1 MIRMVRN
8 IFVFG
13 IVNIF
18 LMLFVNV
25 VMEYNTLSNRLQQLE
40 NVVSTSVETAADLSM
55 ASEELFSEKFSKK
68 VYSASGSL
76 TANKLLAASAKIRF
90 FRNGSW
96 ITGNPYIMAFYM
108 EDNGGEAPTTQTG
121 YDSYASSFDEDDIF
135 ERLFGGVQSEYTNG
149 SLAWANKNWNTK
161 AESAEINGANVG
173 GTREPTEEFR
183 EFYNRIGCN
192 IISYQNV
199 KKKAGTDSFK
209 IEKISYPTLA
219 NMGLKLAVG
228 GSGAKVN
235 RNDMGSI
242 KLNVNKT
249 DSTYALDN
257 WHMSA
262 HVGKKVAGGTVTSKY
277 YLTPYSLGVTYVP
290 TNVFKTLLQSHLE
303 QMVRFSKIK
312 SGNISDDNMNANINW
327 GDDTPIS
334 NMSTADGCIPTAI
347 YNNGVYTPH
356 VYTGDSIVNDGY
368 VEYDLDSLQV
378 KVDYQLVDF
387 YKYDN
392 KTGTIVNR
400 LLGSKS
406 GFDING
412 AILHSY
418 NKNQIINDLKNSDT
432 STGDK
437 ADGYRIVARISAK
450 IKVHIPYQSSIMQ
463 WMSKLEADASGDSE
477 SHYGIRQWN
486 QSGQNIVE
494 NNDDLWYQYTT
505 FRAISR

>member
-25 VMEYNTLSNRLQQLE
+25 LMEYNTLSNRLQQLE

-68 VYSASGSL
+68 VYSQSGSL
-76 TANKLLAASAKIRF
+76 TSNKLLAASAKVRF
-90 FRNGSW
+90 FRNGHW
-96 ITGNPYIMAFYM
+96 VTGNPYIMTFYK
-108 EDNGGEAPTTQTG
+108 EDKGTLPDTQSAYDG
-121 YDSYASSFDEDDIF
+121 YANSFDEDDIF
-135 ERLFGGVQSEYTNG
+135 ERLFGGVQSEYNSGNLT
-149 SLAWANKNWNTK
+149 WANKNWNTK
-161 AESAEINGANVG
+161 SESQQINSSNVG
-173 GTREPTEEFR
+173 GNRDPKSEF
-183 EFYNRIGCN
+183 ETFYNNIGCN

-199 KKKAGTDSFK
+199 KSKVNDSFQIK
-209 IEKISYPTLA
+209 KVAYPTLA
-219 NMGLKLAVG
+219 NMGLKLAD
-228 GSGAKVN
+228 GSSAQRISRG
-235 RNDMGSI
+235 DIGDI
-242 KLNVNKT
+242 KNNVNLVT
-249 DSTYALDN
+249 SNYALDN

-262 HVGKKVAGGTVTSKY
+262 HVGKKVRGGTVTSKY

-290 TNVFKTLLQSHLE
+290 TNVFKTSLQAHLE

-312 SGNISDDNMNANINW
+312 SGNISDTNMSANTNW
-327 GDDTPIS
+327 GGDTPIG
-334 NMSTADGCIPTAI
+334 NMSTADGCIPTSI

-356 VYTGDSIVNDGY
+356 VYSGDSIVNDGY
-368 VEYDLDSLQV
+368 VEYDLDSIRV

-387 YKYDN
+387 YQSSN
-392 KTGTIVNR
+392 ANGTIVNR
-400 LLGSKS
+400 LLGAKS
-406 GFDING
+406 GYNING
-412 AILHSY
+412 SLIHSY

-463 WMSKLEADASGDSE
+463 WMSKLEADASGDTE

-486 QSGQNIVE
+486 QGSQNMVD